1 MNVHPRGSDSSVL
14 QQTSASG
21 LRTAGCVPQVLELRD
36 ALVVER
42 ISEVLADLL
51 QEHNNEGAGD
61 VSDPTVS

>member
-1 MNVHPRGSDSSVL
+1 ML